1 MEHIVVRKYFESFFI
16 VGVGVGLREM
26 TPDLFWKV
34 VAIGSQDVDKLP
46 DRLWGAIDIV
56 DNNVKNKFSERN
68 SQLYWYQCR

>member
-46 DRLWGAIDIV
+46 DRLWGAID
-56 DNNVKNKFSERN
+56 NVKHKFSERSSFKN
-68 SQLYWYQCR
+68 KLFCI